1 MDGGP
6 AGPPCRQAVPQA
18 TDRRKDVGVKRRL
31 KSNMRMPW
39 SLEIWEE
46 DLPTGVT
53 LVRKCLYRRNALLR
67 RMQVIGL
74 RREARI
80 LKRLNRLAPGVAPRL
95 LGDSEASLELEK
107 LAGPVLDE
115 IADGLADD
123 GNLFQQLAGAVG
135 RMHAAGVAHGE
146 LRLGNLMLHEDRVV
160 IIDFETAQED
170 GSRCF
175 ALMRAWDR
183 LGLIW
188 LKQHVFRL
196 PLDDDDRAFR
206 RRHRILGVL
215 FRIGQARDMKVR

>member
-1 MDGGP
+1 M
-6 AGPPCRQAVPQA
+6 
-18 TDRRKDVGVKRRL
+18 KRRL

-46 DLPTGVT
+46 ELPTGVT

-95 LGDSEASLELEK
+95 LGDSDASLEMEK
-107 LAGPVLDE
+107 LEGPALDE

-123 GNLFQQLAGAVG
+123 RGLFRQLTEAVG

-146 LRLGNLMLHEDRVV
+146 LRLGNLMRHQGRVV
-160 IIDFETAQED
+160 IIDFETAQEEP
-170 GSRCF
+170 SRCF
-175 ALMRAWDR
+175 RLMQNWDR

-188 LKQHVFRL
+188 LKEKVFHL
-196 PLDDDDRAFR
+196 PLDGDDRAFR
-206 RRHRILGVL
+206 RRHRILGIL
-215 FRIGQARDMKVR
+215 FQVGRARDMKVR